1 MSPAS
6 FLLRLLLAA
15 SLVVTTTG
23 GALASMQMHLAQAGT
38 LAAVAPAASADA
50 PSHDAGQDCHEA
62 ADAGE
67 HIAAAG
73 LPAAPAD
80 HGDCCLGGD
89 CDGICLLSL
98 PPLPSVA
105 FLAAVSPTG
114 RAYRTD
120 AHPDRAAPRLTR
132 PQRPPIA

>member
-15 SLVVTTTG
+15 SLVTTTTG
-23 GALASMQMHLAQAGT
+23 GALASMQMHLAQSATAHLVDGT
-38 LAAVAPAASADA
+38 AAAVDVAADEAPCHDTADAAPRASAGV
-50 PSHDAGQDCHEA
+50 PHDPAG
-62 ADAGE
+62 
-67 HIAAAG
+67 
-73 LPAAPAD
+73 

-98 PPLPSVA
+98 PPLPGA
-105 FLAAVSPTG
+105 AWLAAAAPSSQ
-114 RAYRTD
+114 
-120 AHPDRAAPRLTR
+120 AHRSESSPDRPAPRLTR